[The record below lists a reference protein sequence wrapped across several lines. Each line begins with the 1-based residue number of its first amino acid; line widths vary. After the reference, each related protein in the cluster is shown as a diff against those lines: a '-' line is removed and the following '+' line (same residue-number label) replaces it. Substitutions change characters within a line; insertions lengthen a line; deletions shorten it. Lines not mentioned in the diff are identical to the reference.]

1 MKQLV
6 NKDVVVLRS
15 KPCSQSSAE
24 DEVLYGMP
32 VEILEDA
39 GDWVKV
45 ITEYKYVGYCQKS
58 ELYGDDNDVTNWI
71 DDSLEVVMQRYAD
84 VLSLPKV
91 QGICLQSITRG
102 GRIKVVSK
110 NNPSWTEVELVDGT
124 HGFIKAGFLGPY
136 YSTKFTN
143 DEQEFRN
150 RVVEMAKGYLGTQY
164 RWAGK
169 STLGIDCS
177 GLTSMSYM
185 LCGVLTY
192 RDAKIVEGFPVHPIL
207 KENLQKGDLIYFPG
221 HIAMYIG
228 NGEYIH
234 STAKDGSDGVV
245 INSLNEDDENY
256 REDLPK
262 IITAYGSI
270 F

>member
-1 MKQLV
+1 
-6 NKDVVVLRS
+6 
-15 KPCSQSSAE
+15 
-24 DEVLYGMP
+24 
-32 VEILEDA
+32 
-39 GDWVKV
+39 
-45 ITEYKYVGYCQKS
+45 
-58 ELYGDDNDVTNWI
+58 
-71 DDSLEVVMQRYAD
+71 
-84 VLSLPKV
+84 
-91 QGICLQSITRG
+91 
-102 GRIKVVSK
+102 
-110 NNPSWTEVELVDGT
+110 
-124 HGFIKAGFLGPY
+124 
-136 YSTKFTN
+136 
-143 DEQEFRN
+143 
-150 RVVEMAKGYLGTQY
+150 
-164 RWAGK
+164 
-169 STLGIDCS
+169 
-177 GLTSMSYM
+177 MSYM